1 MGLAI
6 RIILIL
12 AMTFG
17 VTATA
22 RANDKI
28 APYSAA
34 LSRAAYEISIGNFP
48 AAVRSGRAAFALA
61 RTDNEQVGAA
71 RLVAS
76 AHFRA
81 GHYSRAE
88 WWLRRALHN
97 ADDSALPI
105 LGQEFSAVRQKNPL
119 TVRLNFSLAPSD
131 NINNG
136 SPFETVKIGNL
147 PHLLT
152 PDARALSGLEMALF
166 LDTTYRIAQADNFAT
181 NLGFILFGR
190 AYELSPGAKNAAP
203 DISAGDY
210 NFGVVEVSINHAR
223 RFPGSSGPSVFA
235 LHIGQNWYGGAVYTR
250 YQRFNVSQE
259 FRPGGDIAWQV
270 FSSFEHQV
278 SPYNA
283 NTPSQIFTLGGS
295 VTRNLKNGDGIKV
308 SLQGQQ
314 TTSSDSNNEYY
325 ALKSS
330 LRYGFG
336 RPVLGNALSLSATLE
351 ARDYAYSFYEPTGRQ
366 DLSLSGG
373 ATMVFPNVSYFGFS
387 PSVSVEARTK
397 RSNVDLFDR
406 RRSLA
411 VRMGIQSNF

>member
-12 AMTFG
+12 ILAFG
-17 VTATA
+17 IAA
-22 RANDKI
+22 AGRADNG
-28 APYSAA
+28 PSPFTSA
-34 LSRAAYEISIGNFP
+34 LSQTAYEISIGNFT
-48 AAVRSGRAAFALA
+48 AAVRSGRKAFALA
-61 RTDNEQVGAA
+61 ENDNEQISAA

-88 WWLRRALHN
+88 WWLRRAMHN
-97 ADDSALPI
+97 ADDSALPV
-105 LGQEFSAVRQKNPL
+105 LRQEFAAVRQKNPL

-136 SPFETVKIGNL
+136 SATETVKIWNL
-147 PHLLT
+147 PHLLS
-152 PDARALSGLEMALF
+152 PDAQALSGLEMALF
-166 LDTTYRIAQADNFAT
+166 VDATYRIAQADNFAT

-203 DISAGDY
+203 GVSASDY
-210 NFGVVEVSINHAR
+210 SFGVVEVSINHAR

-235 LHIGQNWYGGAVYTR
+235 LHLGQNWYGGAVYTR

-259 FRPGGDIAWQV
+259 FHPGGDIAWQI
-270 FSSFEHQV
+270 FSSFENQV

-283 NTPSQIFTLGGS
+283 NTPSRIFALGGS
-295 VTRNLKNGDGIKV
+295 VTRKLKNGDGIKV
-308 SLQGQQ
+308 SLQGQR
-314 TTSSDSNNEYY
+314 TSSSDPSNEYY
-325 ALKSS
+325 ALKSG
-330 LRYGFG
+330 LRYGFA
-336 RPVLGNALSLSATLE
+336 RPVLGNGLSVSATLE
-351 ARDYAYSFYEPTGRQ
+351 ARDYAYSFYDPTGRQ

-387 PSVSVEARTK
+387 PSVSVEARTN

-406 RRSLA
+406 RHSLA